1 LGLGLGLHGSGG
13 AFCAPFYN
21 GPYDQPTGRNRV

>member
-21 GPYDQPTGRNRV
+21 GPYGRC